1 MMNTDQKTARL
12 AGAIYLVVVLTGTFS
27 LAYVPSKLI
36 FWDDPSKTLHRLT
49 ESVQL
54 LRWDIVS
61 SMLCYLAFL
70 ALPLALYQLLRQ
82 VNENCA
88 KLMVILATVSVP
100 IALLNLQHKF
110 DVLTLIDAPAY
121 LKGLNT
127 QQVQQQVLFSLDSY
141 GNGIKIVQ
149 LFWGL
154 WLLPFGYLVY
164 RSNRLPKVLGIFL
177 MLGCLGYLINVLA
190 STALPHYSSYGIAS
204 YIRMPASIGEIGACL
219 WLLVMGIKNK
229 NIDKQH

>member
-1 MMNTDQKTARL
+1 MKTDQKTARL

-27 LAYVPSKLI
+27 LGYVPSKLI
-36 FWDDPSKTLHRLT
+36 FWDEPAKTLHSLT

-88 KLMVILATVSVP
+88 KLMVILAIVSVP

-110 DVLTLIDAPAY
+110 DVLTLVDAPAY
-121 LKGLNT
+121 LKGLST
-127 QQVQQQVLFSLDSY
+127 QQIQEQVLFSLDSY
-141 GNGIKIVQ
+141 GHGIKIVQ

-164 RSNRLPKVLGIFL
+164 HSNRLPKVLGIFL
-177 MLGCLGYLINVLA
+177 MLGCFGYLFNVFA
-190 STALPHYSSYGIAS
+190 STAMPHYSSYGIAS

-219 WLLVMGIKNK
+219 WLLIMGIKAKK
-229 NIDKQH
+229 NVD